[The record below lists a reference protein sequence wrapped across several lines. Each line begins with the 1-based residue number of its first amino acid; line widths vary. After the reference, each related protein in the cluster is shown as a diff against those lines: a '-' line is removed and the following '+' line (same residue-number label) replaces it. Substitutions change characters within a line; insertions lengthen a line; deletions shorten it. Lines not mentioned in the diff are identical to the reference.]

1 MFILNLGL
9 SLSLHPVTFYFHN
22 KYVIHFSNF
31 PLRQETVG
39 LLQGFKMLD
48 LSRLLP
54 GPYCSLL
61 LGDLGME
68 VLKIEDLEQG
78 DYMRKMG
85 PVREE
90 DSGYFLAIN
99 RNKRSMRLNLKIQEG
114 KEIFYK
120 LIESYDIV
128 LESFR
133 PGVMGRLGIGYEEL
147 RKKNPRVI
155 LCSLSG
161 YGQDG
166 PYQERSGHDVNYIGL
181 GGVLELTGE
190 KDKSPVIP
198 AVQIADLGAGGM
210 MAAIAILAAALHREK
225 TGEGQFLDISMLDGV
240 ISWLSIHAGKFLLDG
255 DLPMR
260 GQMHLAGRYAC
271 YQVYPTKNGRH
282 MSLGA
287 LEPKFWKNFCE
298 TIGRREL
305 IPKQFIEGDEQV
317 RIIEEIRSLFKTK
330 TQKEWVDLFRNVDAC
345 CEPILTLEEVFA
357 HPQVLHRE
365 MVKEFE
371 HPVEGRFRAVGN
383 PIKSS
388 GFHFETRT
396 PPPRWGEHT
405 LEVLKSIGYSDKE
418 IQRFK
423 EVNAI

>member
-1 MFILNLGL
+1 M
-9 SLSLHPVTFYFHN
+9 
-22 KYVIHFSNF
+22 
-31 PLRQETVG
+31 G

-61 LGDLGME
+61 LADLGME

-85 PVREE
+85 PVREQ

-99 RNKRSMRLNLKIQEG
+99 RNKKSMRLNLRVQEG

-133 PGVMGRLGIGYEEL
+133 PGVMGRLGIGYQEL
-147 RKKNPRVI
+147 RKKNPRVV

-240 ISWLSIHAGKFLLDG
+240 VSWLSIHAGKFLMDG
-255 DLPMR
+255 DLPNR

-271 YQVYPTKNGRH
+271 YQVYPTADGRH

-298 TIGRREL
+298 TIHRREL
-305 IPKQFIEGDEQV
+305 IPKQFIEGDQQV

-330 TQKEWVDLFRNVDAC
+330 TQKEWVDLFKNADAC

-388 GFHFETRT
+388 GFQFETRT
-396 PPPRWGEHT
+396 PPPRYGEHT
-405 LEVLKSIGYSDKE
+405 LEVLKSIGYSNKE
-418 IQRFK
+418 IQHFK
-423 EVNAI
+423 EVKAI